1 MTVAAPY
8 QIAIESSE
16 IVVRFDRSVFQA
28 DELTELLD
36 YLRLKSL
43 RRQSQLTDE
52 KIETLA
58 DDVNQSAWQRI
69 KDDFLAGIE

>member
-1 MTVAAPY
+1 MTIASPY

-43 RRQSQLTDE
+43 RRRSQLTDE
-52 KIETLA
+52 QIEALA
-58 DDVNQSAWQRI
+58 DDVNQSGWRRI
-69 KDDFLAGIE
+69 QEDFLAGIE